1 MADSP
6 DSQEDENDSP
16 YQQPTEE
23 DNDDPQQYSLTYFI
37 EENYHLITISGL
49 FAAIA
54 VYLTRLSQ
62 ELAVEVQ
69 YGIAGSLL
77 VFLILMLV
85 IIQNGF
91 ETASTALGDGA
102 YLDFG
107 AITVLT
113 VGISALVYSAMT
125 IGTQYGDEIAPILDI
140 SLFLIS
146 VSIYS
151 VHLINEFLQY
161 EPQNNVQKIHK
172 ISPLI
177 ALAILYRY
185 FPVDAELESMTI
197 GELSYTVIPGIV
209 LHLILTF
216 AVLLSVDLFSDI
228 LYENNLLAEESQSDK
243 GE

>member
-1 MADSP
+1 MPDSP
-6 DSQEDENDSP
+6 GRREDENEPP
-16 YQQPTEE
+16 YQQPTGE
-23 DNDDPQQYSLTYFI
+23 DNDDPQQYSLIYFI
-37 EENYHLITISGL
+37 EKNYQLITISGL

-85 IIQNGF
+85 IIQDGF
-91 ETASTALGDGA
+91 ETASNALRDGA

-125 IGTQYGDEIAPILDI
+125 IGAQYGDEITPILDI

-146 VSIYS
+146 ISIYS
-151 VHLINEFLQY
+151 VYLINEFLKY
-161 EPQNNVQKIHK
+161 EAKNNVQKIYK

-177 ALAILYRY
+177 AVGLLYHY
-185 FPVDAELESMTI
+185 FPVGAEVDSMTI

-216 AVLLSVDLFSDI
+216 AVLLSVNLFSDI
-228 LYENNLLAEESQSDK
+228 LSDNNRLAKKSQSDK